1 MSLKNLFTSS
11 PPHIALPFNPAL
23 RNRSFSPPI
32 ASRPIIVDRPFPHN
46 SLRLH
51 ISRNSNFKT
60 HQSFSPL
67 TLGAYK
73 NDSTST
79 PAQNKNSYES
89 NLDSFLLASELIIIF
104 SSAIISVTFAA
115 NYAVSRWKSAFLGDL
130 WRRVMVVGAVGLV
143 GEVVISA
150 WIRRRQLRRIYIESL
165 RRNGESLNLVERI
178 EKLEEDLKSS
188 GKIILA
194 LSKQVE
200 ELGIRFRETRKTLT
214 GPISETAALVQKTSE
229 AAQALTS
236 QISILERELGENQ
249 NILLAMQDQQ
259 QKQLELVL
267 AIGKLAKLW
276 ESKQEASNLTE
287 EAGQLEI
294 HESQASH
301 MNRETISDRA

>member
-1 MSLKNLFTSS
+1 MSLKTLFTSS
-11 PPHIALPFNPAL
+11 PPCIALPFNPAL

-32 ASRPIIVDRPFPHN
+32 ASRHIIVDRPFPHN

-51 ISRNSNFKT
+51 ISRNSNFKS

-79 PAQNKNSYES
+79 PAENKNSYES

-104 SSAIISVTFAA
+104 SSAVISITFAA

-130 WRRVMVVGAVGLV
+130 WRRVMVVGVVGLV
-143 GEVVISA
+143 GQVIIGA
-150 WIRRRQLRRIYIESL
+150 WIRRRQWRRIYVESL
-165 RRNGESLNLVERI
+165 RGNEESLNLVERI

-194 LSKQVE
+194 LSKQLE

-214 GPISETAALVQKTSE
+214 GPISE
-229 AAQALTS
+229 
-236 QISILERELGENQ
+236 
-249 NILLAMQDQQ
+249 DQQ

-276 ESKQEASNLTE
+276 ESKQEASGKQEASNLTE

-294 HESQASH
+294 HESQASY
-301 MNRETISDRA
+301 MNWETINDRA